1 MFLKSSLQVAKRYE
15 NNLATETEVAMIAR
29 PKRLARHLSAHLSIL
44 EDAVGVATLFLLF
57 FVGLNLSGVA

>member
-1 MFLKSSLQVAKRYE
+1 
-15 NNLATETEVAMIAR
+15 MIAR

-44 EDAVGVATLFLLF
+44 EDAIGVATPFLLF

>member
-1 MFLKSSLQVAKRYE
+1 
-15 NNLATETEVAMIAR
+15 MIAR
-29 PKRLARHLSAHLSIL
+29 PKRLVRHLSAHMSIL